1 MLKTIFKFCRRVFAL
16 FLVTGFIYSA
26 VLVLAGN
33 PANPALDTK
42 PINLDIALMGRVRA
56 VNSDASVV
64 MLSFSGFGMAVPA
77 PCLLAAN
84 VEKDSK
90 LASDRITQQMHRKF
104 QSECELHN
112 QVRSATYPIF
122 LQIAVS
128 GKLPVDPFAFEILN
142 TQNNWSVVGLFEELS
157 ICEAILIKATDAGF
171 GIKPCFHWH
180 PRF

>member
-1 MLKTIFKFCRRVFAL
+1 
-16 FLVTGFIYSA
+16 
-26 VLVLAGN
+26 
-33 PANPALDTK
+33 
-42 PINLDIALMGRVRA
+42 
-56 VNSDASVV
+56 

-77 PCLLAAN
+77 PCLLAAD
-84 VEKDSK
+84 VEKDPK
-90 LASDRITQQMHRKF
+90 LASDRITQQIHRKF

-122 LQIAVS
+122 MKIAES

-142 TQNNWSVVGLFEELS
+142 TQNNSSVVGLFEELS
-157 ICEAILIKATDAGF
+157 TCEAILMKATDAGL